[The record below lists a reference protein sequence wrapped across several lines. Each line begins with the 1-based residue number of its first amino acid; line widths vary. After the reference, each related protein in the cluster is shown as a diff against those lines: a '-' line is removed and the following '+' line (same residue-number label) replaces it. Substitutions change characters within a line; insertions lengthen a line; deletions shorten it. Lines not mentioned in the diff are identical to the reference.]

1 MFSPNRKNLSILLTV
16 MATFYLFALGS
27 YGLLGP
33 DEGRYSEIP
42 REMLES
48 GDFVTPHLNYVAYF
62 EKPALH
68 YWLTAS
74 SFALLGQNEFAARL
88 WPALLALAGI
98 ALTYR
103 LACDMKGAR
112 AGLLSGW
119 ILGTSLLYF
128 VIGQINITDMTLSF
142 FMTLSMA
149 GFWFGLRKNK
159 RYFLLFYTGMA
170 LATLTKGLIGIIL
183 PAGIIFWWVVLTK
196 RWRTIPES
204 LYLPGITLF
213 FLLSLPWFLLVS
225 LRNPDF
231 FYFFFIQ
238 EHFLRYTTTIHGR
251 FEPWWWFIPILIV
264 GFIPWT
270 GFLPRA
276 FHSAFSKENRSENNG
291 SAFFLLLWFAVVFL
305 FFSLSGSKLVPYI
318 VPAFPPLAILT
329 GMALDDLTDPKGRK
343 ALGRSLAVGT
353 AIMLPF
359 ALALA
364 AYPFVDDKYGI
375 ALLPYA
381 APVSAVLLALIGTS
395 WYFYAK
401 GRPKKV
407 IAVFCIFALVHIGG
421 WKHSFRLYDDL
432 LSSRDLVEVLAAHIH
447 PEDVIAQFKEY
458 DQGLSFYLERRI
470 VLVEY
475 MGELAFGALREDNA
489 EWFLDLEDFMGRYW
503 QSPER
508 VLLILRKDHVVDF
521 EKMNG
526 HPLTVLAETPKR
538 LVVTNRES
546 EAEE

>member
-1 MFSPNRKNLSILLTV
+1 MFSSNKRNLSILLAV
-16 MATFYLFALGS
+16 MATLYLFALGS
-27 YGLLGP
+27 HGLLEP

-62 EKPALH
+62 EKPVLH

-103 LACDMKGAR
+103 LAADMKGPR

-119 ILGTSLLYF
+119 VLGTSLLYF
-128 VIGQINITDMTLSF
+128 AIGQINITDMPLSF

-170 LATLTKGLIGIIL
+170 LATLTKGLIGIVL
-183 PAGIIFWWVVLTK
+183 PAGIIFWWVILTK

-231 FYFFFIQ
+231 FHFFFIQ
-238 EHFLRYTTTIHGR
+238 EHFLRYTTTVHGR

-264 GFIPWT
+264 GFMPWT
-270 GFLPRA
+270 GFLPGAFRRA
-276 FHSAFSKENRSENNG
+276 LSKENRCENNG
-291 SAFFLLLWFAVVFL
+291 SGLFLLLWFAVVFV

-318 VPAFPPLAILT
+318 VPALPPLAILT
-329 GMALDDLTDPKGRK
+329 GMVLVDLADPKSRK
-343 ALGRSLAVGT
+343 ALGGSLAVGT

-364 AYPFVDDKYGI
+364 AYPFVDDKYGL

-381 APVSAVLLALIGTS
+381 APVSAILLALIGTS

-401 GRPKKV
+401 GRPEKV

-421 WKHSFRLYDDL
+421 LKHGFRLYDDL
-432 LSSRDLVEVLAAHIH
+432 LSSRDLVEALEVHIQ
-447 PEDVIAQFKEY
+447 PGDVIAQFKEY
-458 DQGLSFYLERRI
+458 DQGLPFYLERRI

-475 MGELAFGALREDNA
+475 MGELAFGALREDNTD
-489 EWFLDLEDFMGRYW
+489 WFPDFDGFREKYW

-508 VLLILRKDHVVDF
+508 VLLILRKDHIRRF
-521 EKMNG
+521 REATG
-526 HPLTVLAETPKR
+526 APLTILTETPKR
-538 LVVTNRES
+538 LVVINRES